1 MEENPIKEAHGQT
14 PLIEKLKI
22 LNFLSIKKLE
32 CEFSQFTIITGEM
45 GSGKSLAIKLL
56 KYFQDVISRFFSYP
70 YDDFCKYLEISEY
83 FDELKRKFNYI
94 FVINAI
100 DHQNFSPFEIDYTF
114 SCGEKTFSMSI
125 KGKNADDIVIE
136 SPYLEDL
143 LRKWKEYLDKNI
155 ENASKNFNPDGFKKQ
170 LDKNIENASKS
181 LSPDSFDEFRHT
193 LYDAIQEE
201 FNQRFPILTTFIPAS
216 RAAMAYCSN
225 FSDYFLD
232 KYSNQ
237 IGTIKRQPDNPEY
250 TKIVDEILKAQ
261 IKIEDDDSISLV
273 SSDGR
278 KAPLAN
284 ASSGQQEIVYLLMQ
298 LSKLNNNSSYYG
310 KARSL
315 LIEEPEAQLYPY
327 EQMKIINFIVRVY
340 NDQKKSRIPV
350 RFFITTHS
358 PYVLNSLNN
367 ILNKGSLLKDYSAQI
382 ETINKEVSDN
392 ELPSLLASEV
402 SAFHISVDK
411 DENNKSTSNTMMD
424 DNLIY
429 PKKISDISSKINKF
443 DVILSRLKNAFLE
456 EKE

>member
-1 MEENPIKEAHGQT
+1 MADNTVKEVTDQI
-14 PLIEKLKI
+14 PLIEELKV
-22 LNFLSIKKLE
+22 LDFLSIKKLD
-32 CEFSQFTIITGEM
+32 CKFSQFTVITGEM

-56 KYFQDVISRFFSYP
+56 KYFQDVISRFFYYP

-83 FDELKRKFNYI
+83 LDELKRKFNYI

-100 DHQNFSPFEIDYTF
+100 NPRNSPPFEIDYTF
-114 SCGEKTFSMSI
+114 SCGDKPFSMNI
-125 KGKNADDIVIE
+125 KGRNSDDIVIE
-136 SPYLEDL
+136 SLYLKDL
-143 LRKWKEYLDKNI
+143 LEKWKEQLDKYI
-155 ENASKNFNPDGFKKQ
+155 ENASGSP
-170 LDKNIENASKS
+170 
-181 LSPDSFDEFRHT
+181 SPDSFDEFRHT

-216 RAAMAYCSN
+216 RAAIAYYSKFPN
-225 FSDYFLD
+225 YFME
-232 KYSNQ
+232 KYNNQ
-237 IGTIKRQPDNPEY
+237 IEAIKRQPDNPGY
-250 TKIVDEILKAQ
+250 INIVNEMLKAQ

-278 KAPLAN
+278 KVPLTN

-310 KARSL
+310 KVRSL
-315 LIEEPEAQLYPY
+315 FIEEPEAQLYPY

-367 ILNKGSLLKDYSAQI
+367 ILNKGWLLKNYPDPEQEAKI
-382 ETINKEVSDN
+382 KKVVSDD
-392 ELPSLLASEV
+392 ELPSLLAGEV
-402 SAFHISVDK
+402 SAFHISVNK
-411 DENNKSTSNTMMD
+411 DENNKSTSNTMMED
-424 DNLIY
+424 DLIY
-429 PKKISDISSKINKF
+429 PKKIVAISSVINNY
-443 DVILSRLKNAFLE
+443 DDILSRLKNELFG